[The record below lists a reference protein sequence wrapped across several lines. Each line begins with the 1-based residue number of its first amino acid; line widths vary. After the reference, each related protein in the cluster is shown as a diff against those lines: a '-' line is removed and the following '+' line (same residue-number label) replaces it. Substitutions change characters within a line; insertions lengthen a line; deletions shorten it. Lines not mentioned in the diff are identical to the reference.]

1 MIVRPEPSPTLR
13 GDAVDHVRVAMVQ
26 YGMRRLDAFE
36 QFSARV
42 EYFVDAARD
51 HEADFV
57 LFPEYFSA
65 ELLSLPQ
72 LRRLPAAEGI
82 LKLAKME
89 SIYLKLLSDL
99 AQRFRIHIIGG
110 GHPMKR
116 GEHLQN
122 MCAVFLPDG
131 RTILQP
137 KLHITPWEQRS
148 WHIQGGS
155 DLLAI
160 QTPKAMIGINIC
172 YDVEFPEV
180 ARYLA
185 SQGVDLIFVPY
196 CTDTREG
203 YHRVRYCAQ
212 ARAIENQVYVVSA
225 GVTGNLTDVP
235 NMNTHYARSAV
246 FSPCDYGFGRDGI
259 EAEADPNH
267 ETLLVSDL
275 DLGKLRR
282 ARQHG
287 TVTPALN
294 RRTDLFDLQTH
305 LVPISTAPSS
315 RQSH

>member
-1 MIVRPEPSPTLR
+1 VILQPDAPGSPR
-13 GDAVDHVRVAMVQ
+13 GEAPDSVRVALVQ
-26 YGMRRLDAFE
+26 YAVRRLDAFE

-51 HEADFV
+51 YEADFV

-72 LRRLPAAEGI
+72 LRRLPAGEGI
-82 LKLAKME
+82 VKLAKME
-89 SIYLKLLSDL
+89 SIYLKLLSEL
-99 AQRFRIHIIGG
+99 AQRFRIHIVGG

-116 GEHLQN
+116 GNQLHN

-131 RTILQP
+131 RTVLQP

-148 WHIQGGS
+148 WHIEGGS

-160 QTPKAMIGINIC
+160 QTPKVTIGINIC

-185 SQGVDLIFVPY
+185 SQGVDLLFVPY

-203 YHRVRYCAQ
+203 YNRVRYCAQ
-212 ARAIENQVYVVSA
+212 ARAIENQVYVATA
-225 GVTGNLTDVP
+225 GVTGNLADVA

-246 FSPCDYGFGRDGI
+246 FSPCDFGFARDGI

-267 ETLLVSDL
+267 ETLLVVDL
-275 DLGKLRR
+275 DIAKLRR
-282 ARQHG
+282 ARAEG

-315 RQSH
+315 RQTH